1 MIGVPTRTTV
11 TMSDETL
18 KELMRFS
25 EAKTKT
31 EAVNLALEE
40 WVRLRKMQ
48 QLRSLRGELTF
59 EKGIEEIRAADIEEL
74 EGLDS
79 YGVG

>member
-1 MIGVPTRTTV
+1 MGVPTRTTV

-31 EAVNLALEE
+31 EAVNLALEQ

-74 EGLDS
+74 ESLDS

>member
-1 MIGVPTRTTV
+1 
-11 TMSDETL
+11 MSDETL

-31 EAVNLALEE
+31 EAVNLALEQ

-74 EGLDS
+74 ESLDS